1 MNVTVTAT
9 TSPSSIPKASPSPAA
24 LFIKD
29 YLAVCKKHGYV
40 VRKSNLEFCEPC
52 DELDDEVALAVRM
65 LVESGDGLAGMETE
79 CAALLANRTYLPFY
93 ALAAVMRLLG
103 EAKCRELVS
112 TQDYGWFFSQLDQHP

>member
-1 MNVTVTAT
+1 MTAT
-9 TSPSSIPKASPSPAA
+9 TSPSTFLKVTPSPAV

-29 YLAVCKKHGYV
+29 YLAVCKTHGYV
-40 VRKSNLEFCEPC
+40 VSKSNLEFCEPC

-65 LVESGDGLAGMETE
+65 LVESRDSLAGMETE

-112 TQDYGWFFSQLDQHP
+112 TQDYGWFFSQLDQHQ

>member
-1 MNVTVTAT
+1 MNLTMTAT
-9 TSPSSIPKASPSPAA
+9 TSPSPAV

-29 YLAVCKKHGYV
+29 YLAVCKRHGYV
-40 VRKSNLEFCEPC
+40 MSKSNLEFCEPC

-65 LVESGDGLAGMETE
+65 LVESGDSLAGMETE

-112 TQDYGWFFSQLDQHP
+112 DKDFGWFFSQLDQHQ